1 MVVDEKISQLVNEK
15 FAGTNCFL
23 VEVKISGQNA
33 KIQILVDC
41 DSGIIIEECVK
52 LSRYLEQQIE
62 LQHLMV
68 EPYVLEVSSPGI
80 GTPFKLQRQYTKSI
94 NRNVEIVLLDGNVVE
109 GVLRAVTGTDITL
122 EKGIVHLGKPK
133 PGGKKESGEP
143 VVLILPFTQIKTAKE
158 KIVF

>member
-1 MVVDEKISQLVNEK
+1 MIDEKISELVSQK

-23 VEVKISGQNA
+23 VEVKTFGQNA

-62 LQHLMV
+62 LQQLIV
-68 EPYVLEVSSPGI
+68 EPYILEVSSPGI
-80 GTPFKLQRQYTKSI
+80 GTPFKLKRQYTKSI
-94 NRNVEIVLLDGNVVE
+94 NRNVEVVLLDGTTVE
-109 GVLRAVTGTDITL
+109 GVLRAATETEVTL

-133 PGGKKESGEP
+133 PGKRKNSGEP
-143 VVLILPFTQIKTAKE
+143 EILIIPFTQIKTAKE